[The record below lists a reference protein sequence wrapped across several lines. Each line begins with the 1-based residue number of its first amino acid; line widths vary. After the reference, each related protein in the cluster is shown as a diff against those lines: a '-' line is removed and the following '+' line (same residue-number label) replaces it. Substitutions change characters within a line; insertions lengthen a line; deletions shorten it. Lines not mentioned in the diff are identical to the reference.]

1 MPRDLEGPP
10 PLDVLGAIA
19 DGRNGSE
26 VAQVL
31 ARSKCLLAAT
41 AHGSDERDVVV
52 AGAYT
57 RLGVLLWVDRGYW
70 RIAPVPVDFGYL
82 RFIAERI
89 VAGTRELLLAID
101 SGGSGGV
108 AGYLAVAI
116 AGPSATVV
124 LHFHPGASQMDMRPV
139 DETHLLVT
147 GRKLPERPWGITSN
161 CCLPDGHEWLFERA
175 ASGYMLVGER
185 QAQDPYYALNA
196 LLGAIDAGRPSL
208 AADVTT
214 PDALMKAAAFFGAG
228 RLWSYKPLGDANSQE
243 QAELL
248 RWNVL
253 PAQMRSALVPDTVRY
268 SVARYEPAGPTAL
281 VSFERIGDRWLATD
295 VVGAP

>member
-1 MPRDLEGPP
+1 MPRNLPGPP
-10 PLDVLGAIA
+10 PLDVLGALA

-31 ARSKCLLAAT
+31 GRAKCLLAAS
-41 AHGSDERDVVV
+41 AHGSGERDVVV

-57 RLGVLLWVDRGYW
+57 RLGALLWIDRGYW
-70 RIAPVPVDFGYL
+70 RIATVPVDFGYL
-82 RFIAERI
+82 RFITERI

-101 SGGSGGV
+101 GGGSGGFG
-108 AGYLAVAI
+108 GYLAVAI

-124 LHFHPGASQMDMRPV
+124 LHFHPGASQMEIRPV

-147 GRKLPERPWGITSN
+147 GRKLPERPWGIAAN
-161 CCLPDGHEWLFERA
+161 CCLPGGHEWLFERA
-175 ASGYMLVGER
+175 ASGYALVGER
-185 QAQDPYYALNA
+185 QAQDPSYALNA
-196 LLGAIDAGRPSL
+196 LLGAIDAGRPGL

-214 PDALMKAAAFFGAG
+214 AEALMKAAAFFGPG
-228 RLWSYKPLGDANSQE
+228 RLWSYRALGDANSQE
-243 QAELL
+243 RAELL
-248 RWNVL
+248 RWDLL
-253 PAQMRSALVPDTVRY
+253 PAQLRNTLAPDTVRY

-295 VVGAP
+295 VVAAP